1 MEISA
6 QLSPSIYH
14 STSNTRNASCDKCCF
29 DGDLRRIFFRLVRS
43 HKSSSVRARKLSRQ
57 SRRFH
62 RTPEDTADVQLVPR
76 SSHRRISAS
85 FESIRLFPAS
95 VGMLDADGRSSLHN
109 KAHRRKLNWAE
120 VTRAGQAS
128 SRRPGRDL

>member
-29 DGDLRRIFFRLVRS
+29 DGDLRRISFRLFRS
-43 HKSSSVRARKLSRQ
+43 HRSSVVRARKLSRQ
-57 SRRFH
+57 SRHFH

-76 SSHRRISAS
+76 SNLRRISAS

-95 VGMLDADGRSSLHN
+95 VGTLDADSRSSLHN
-109 KAHRRKLNWAE
+109 KAHRRKLNWTE
-120 VTRAGQAS
+120 VTRVNRAS
-128 SRRPGRDL
+128 SHRHGEGL